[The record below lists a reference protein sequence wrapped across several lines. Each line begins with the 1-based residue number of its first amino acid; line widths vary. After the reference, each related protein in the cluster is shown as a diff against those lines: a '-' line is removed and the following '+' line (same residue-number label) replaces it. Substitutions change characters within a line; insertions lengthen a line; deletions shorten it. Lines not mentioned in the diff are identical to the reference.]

1 MVSSGKREGDV
12 DPRDVSAL
20 EVSRVGR
27 VDTVPSVV
35 GVRILDGAAA
45 EVLPVTE
52 FLMSFLANGASTS
65 SPRSYAKALLRW
77 WRFLSAIDVA
87 WDRASRVDCRDFVL
101 WMCTKSKRPPHG
113 GPARSAFA
121 PGTID
126 HNMAVLRTFYD
137 DRIAAGVGPIVNP
150 VAQAAG
156 RNGGRPHEHHNP
168 MQPFER
174 FRRAPLRQRKSPPE
188 PKGLAD
194 HLFDQLFAAMVCDRD
209 RALLAFYVSTGARA
223 SEMLEVTVD
232 HVDVGRQLIAV
243 NRKGSRRLQWV
254 PASAAALLWRRLY
267 D

>member
-52 FLMSFLANGASTS
+52 FLMSLLASGASTS

-101 WMCTKSKRPPHG
+101 WMRTRSKRPPHG

-188 PKGLAD
+188 PKVWLTI
-194 HLFDQLFAAMVCDRD
+194 FSISC
-209 RALLAFYVSTGARA
+209 
-223 SEMLEVTVD
+223 
-232 HVDVGRQLIAV
+232 
-243 NRKGSRRLQWV
+243 SRRWSVTGTVLSW
-254 PASAAALLWRRLY
+254 PST
-267 D
+267 